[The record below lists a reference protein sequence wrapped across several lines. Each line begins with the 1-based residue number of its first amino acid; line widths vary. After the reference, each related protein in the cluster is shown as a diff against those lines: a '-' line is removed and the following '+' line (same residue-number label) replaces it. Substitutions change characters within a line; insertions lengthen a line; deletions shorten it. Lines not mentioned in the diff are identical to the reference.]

1 MVNFEAFL
9 QSMKLSANLL
19 FMKSVLLK
27 CQRVNFCGRN
37 GTAETVPHPFPK
49 TSQHLNKIPRVTLVF
64 LRLCNCANPPF
75 PWFPPRRTHF
85 RHGNL
90 LFDFDTL
97 KELGRYTSQKAYCND
112 QEKLQNIK
120 NETKGEQNFY
130 LLGSLQ
136 KAISKL
142 LEIIEI

>member
-1 MVNFEAFL
+1 MEKNTQIGNASTL
-9 QSMKLSANLL
+9 Q
-19 FMKSVLLK
+19 
-27 CQRVNFCGRN
+27 
-37 GTAETVPHPFPK
+37 
-49 TSQHLNKIPRVTLVF
+49 II
-64 LRLCNCANPPF
+64 RL
-75 PWFPPRRTHF
+75 W
-85 RHGNL
+85 
-90 LFDFDTL
+90 
-97 KELGRYTSQKAYCND
+97 LGRFTSPKAYCND